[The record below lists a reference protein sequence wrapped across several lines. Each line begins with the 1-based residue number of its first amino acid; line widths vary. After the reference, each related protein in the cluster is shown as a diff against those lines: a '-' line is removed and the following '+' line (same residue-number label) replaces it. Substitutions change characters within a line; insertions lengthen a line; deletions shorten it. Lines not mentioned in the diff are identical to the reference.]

1 MQKMSKYRIY
11 RNPKGISLNG
21 KEFICDDSGHVRLF
35 ESEGLAMFWIKKQ
48 SSQGWNYLP
57 KRLGEYDTTLCTDK
71 KAEEIL
77 DTTIYELLPGILFN
91 KNNHLTN

>member
-1 MQKMSKYRIY
+1 MTKYRIY

-48 SSQGWNYLP
+48 SYHSL
-57 KRLGEYDTTLCTDK
+57 
-71 KAEEIL
+71 KAKTPE
-77 DTTIYELLPGILFN
+77 ELLDNYGIGIELHN
-91 KNNHLTN
+91 TEQ